1 MHDYATKRALPAPA
15 ACGGTPRVT
24 CLCSVSESPSTQDFI
39 QLSKRKTPE
48 HDASA
53 LCAPQVG
60 LEPTTTRLTA
70 GCSAIELLRN
80 IECRQR
86 PILPGRVQPSTFG
99 TEELNCC
106 VRYGNRWNL
115 FVITTGPIILSPT
128 ASHVKHKFQIYPVY
142 SHAEDISTR
151 GSSSVS
157 IIAARRF
164 SPIPFTSSKSVGRR

>member
-1 MHDYATKRALPAPA
+1 MFVSASRKSPKN
-15 ACGGTPRVT
+15 GTSNR
-24 CLCSVSESPSTQDFI
+24 
-39 QLSKRKTPE
+39 QLSLYGRAFYIQKT
-48 HDASA
+48 DRLCDR